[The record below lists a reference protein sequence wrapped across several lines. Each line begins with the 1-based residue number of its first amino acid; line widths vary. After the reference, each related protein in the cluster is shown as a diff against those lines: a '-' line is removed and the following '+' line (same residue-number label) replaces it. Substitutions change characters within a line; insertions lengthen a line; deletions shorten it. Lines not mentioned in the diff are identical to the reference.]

1 MAAVDLNIE
10 GLDEFNKKI
19 AELKDIKKIRS
30 KGMSAARKAMKIV
43 ELSAKMG
50 AAYIDDPATREEIQK
65 NITIRA
71 GKTRN
76 LSTIRMRVG
85 IQGGA
90 AVNAK
95 SDRAKLAALPGGETV
110 YWRYVEFGTSKVPA
124 TPFMRPALSENIQ
137 KVTDEFA
144 KTFMKSIETAIAKGK
159 IS

>member
-43 ELSAKMG
+43 ELSAKIG
-50 AAYIDDPATREEIQK
+50 AAYIDDPATREDIQK

-71 GKTRN
+71 GKTRS

-85 IQGGA
+85 IRGGA

-110 YWRYVEFGTSKVPA
+110 YWRYIEFGTSKIPA

-144 KTFMKSIETAIAKGK
+144 KTFMKSIEVAIAKGK

>member
-1 MAAVDLNIE
+1 MATVDLNIE

-71 GKTRN
+71 GKTRS

-144 KTFMKSIETAIAKGK
+144 KTFMKSIETAIVKGK